1 MLAELHQNVIVTG
14 AGSGLGAALTAQLA
28 SQGYHV
34 AALSRSADKLE
45 RLVTQYKRV
54 TPFVV
59 DLSCEEEV
67 SQVFSKLATWE
78 APFTKVF
85 CCAGSGQFGPLA
97 SYNQST
103 IQHMVNDNL
112 LSMMLVAQ
120 AAIGLMRNHNKD
132 TNGALIHVMSSA
144 AQVGKANETVYCA
157 MKWGC
162 RGFTEALRVE
172 LSGTNIQV
180 VGVYPSGMQTAFW
193 QNNAVA
199 HDQYEQYMHPDEVAK
214 IILLN
219 LQEMDSCYTADIVIN
234 KIKR

>member
-1 MLAELHQNVIVTG
+1 MSAELNQNVVVTG
-14 AGSGLGAALTAQLA
+14 AGSGLGAALTAQLS

-34 AALSRSADKLE
+34 VALGRSLDKLE
-45 RLVTQYKRV
+45 QLVTQYKQV

-67 SQVFSKLATWE
+67 SQIFSELAVWQ

-85 CCAGSGQFGPLA
+85 CCAGSGKFGPLA
-97 SYNQST
+97 NYNQVT

-112 LSMMLVAQ
+112 ISMMLVAQ
-120 AAIGLMRNHNKD
+120 AALGLFRHQD
-132 TNGALIHVMSSA
+132 SAGTLINVMSSA

-162 RGFTEALRVE
+162 RGFTEALRAE
-172 LSGTNIQV
+172 LAGTNIQV
-180 VGVYPSGMQTAFW
+180 VGVYPSGMRTAFW
-193 QNNAVA
+193 QKGTVT
-199 HDQYEQYMHPDEVAK
+199 HDQYSQYMDPDEVAR

-219 LQEMDSCYTADIVIN
+219 LQEMSSCYTSDIVIN
-234 KIKR
+234 KLKR